1 MIPAVLITAIALAL
15 LAGPLGCFVVWRR
28 MAYFG
33 DGLAHSALLGVA
45 ISLLIGISNQ
55 LGMILIAIV
64 FAVALIWLRTQR
76 LLATD
81 TLLGI
86 LAHAALSLGILAM
99 ALLGMEDAEVHD
111 YLLGSLDNLS
121 PDSLPLV
128 VLGSGLSLGL
138 LMRLW
143 PGLLLMTT
151 SEELAH
157 AEGVS
162 IMRYEF
168 ALMVLMGVVVAAAIQ
183 MVGILLITSLLIIPA
198 STARLLARTPEQM
211 AVGGSLIASLA
222 MLIGLPSAQSFDL
235 ATGPM
240 IVCVSVAL
248 FIIVLVGRLVLRS
261 TAP

>member
-1 MIPAVLITAIALAL
+1 
-15 LAGPLGCFVVWRR
+15 
-28 MAYFG
+28 
-33 DGLAHSALLGVA
+33 
-45 ISLLIGISNQ
+45 
-55 LGMILIAIV
+55 
-64 FAVALIWLRTQR
+64 
-76 LLATD
+76 
-81 TLLGI
+81 
-86 LAHAALSLGILAM
+86 
-99 ALLGMEDAEVHD
+99 
-111 YLLGSLDNLS
+111 
-121 PDSLPLV
+121 
-128 VLGSGLSLGL
+128 
-138 LMRLW
+138 
-143 PGLLLMTT
+143 MTT